1 VGDLPLLGERVFA
14 YDEAMASDGASST
27 VSDMAIDTANE
38 IRACGARR
46 AAVAG
51 DNAIE
56 VEVALG
62 ELAAGIRVA
71 NAEVRRLVAG
81 AAGWSARGG
90 WSSDHPSVWAGG

>member
-1 VGDLPLLGERVFA
+1 VGGLPLLGEHVFA
-14 YDEAMASDGASST
+14 YGGVMASDGASST

-38 IRACGARR
+38 TGSCGACR

-51 DNAIE
+51 DIAIE

-71 NAEVRRLVAG
+71 NAEVRRLIVG
-81 AAGWSARGG
+81 GAGWSARGA
-90 WSSDHPSVWAGG
+90 WSSDHPSAWAG

>member
-1 VGDLPLLGERVFA
+1 MVI
-14 YDEAMASDGASST
+14 DGASST

-38 IRACGARR
+38 GARCGGCR

-51 DNAIE
+51 DVAIE

-71 NAEVRRLVAG
+71 NAEVRRMVAG
-81 AAGWSARGG
+81 AAGWSARGA
-90 WSSDHPSVWAGG
+90 WASDHPSAWSG